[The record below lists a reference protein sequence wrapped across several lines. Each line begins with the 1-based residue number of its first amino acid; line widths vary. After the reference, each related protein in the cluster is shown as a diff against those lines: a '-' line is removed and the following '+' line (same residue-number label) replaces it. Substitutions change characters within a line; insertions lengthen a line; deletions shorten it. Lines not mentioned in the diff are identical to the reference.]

1 MHRRA
6 ASDPG
11 WIAMVLAAIA
21 LILAIRADIKAGE
34 VVESDKRLT
43 RAIDNLGKVIENHD
57 R

>member
-1 MHRRA
+1 LHRRA

-43 RAIDNLGKVIENHD
+43 RAIDNLGKVIENYD